1 MEDSSKEQLRNEL
14 KEEISKDIQK
24 RIEEEVQEELEES
37 KPVFSK
43 FKGTFIAFLAIIMA
57 LGQYSEAVSLI
68 RDGIDTIQSEFTN
81 DIEYDTLSKIHVG
94 NTAPYMESLLGS
106 AQVSRSINAEI
117 NANYYYHD
125 KYLLTL
131 FFKEDRVIAFT
142 FLPLVDDFYPAV
154 VRSDKHSW
162 KLGKGNFMDFPA
174 NPKTYIIDHA
184 KTASYY
190 LESLEKGRTG
200 LFVNSYLGKVTY
212 TAASESSQIAALYKE
227 EVHGEDNVI
236 LKLQTQLRK
245 TEIPNFYGE
254 GELGLELIEK
264 SILTGAEFNSYFGQ
278 L

>member
-1 MEDSSKEQLRNEL
+1 MEGPSREQLKSEL

-24 RIEEEVQEELEES
+24 KIEEEVQEELEES

-81 DIEYDTLSKIHVG
+81 EIEYDILSKIHVG

-106 AQVSRSINAEI
+106 AQVSRSINAEV
-117 NANYYYHD
+117 NANYYYDD

-131 FFKEDRVIAFT
+131 FFKESRVIAFT

-154 VRSDKHSW
+154 VSSDKNSW
-162 KLGKGNFMDFPA
+162 QLGQGNFMDFPA

-190 LESLEKGRTG
+190 LESLKKGRTG

-212 TAASESSQIAALYKE
+212 TAASEPSQIAALYKE
-227 EVHGEDNVI
+227 EVYGEDKVI

-254 GELGLELIEK
+254 GELSLELIEK